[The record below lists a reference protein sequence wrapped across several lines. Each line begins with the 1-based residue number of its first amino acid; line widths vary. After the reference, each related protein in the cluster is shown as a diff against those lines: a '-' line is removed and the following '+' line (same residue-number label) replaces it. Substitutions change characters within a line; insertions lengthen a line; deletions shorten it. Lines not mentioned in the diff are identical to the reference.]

1 MILAELVYIDE
12 QRAQANKVL
21 RSAVASGEFT
31 QDQVCAIVPESTLE
45 DTIQQIIE
53 LHCKVLI
60 TDYRLSDH
68 KDDVEFNGADLIK
81 AFQDRFADFPCFV
94 TTSFPD
100 QAVDETLDTNMV
112 FPKSDFLNREEARN
126 SDLPFFKRVRKKIS
140 EHERQV
146 ADAQAELQ
154 RLSEQAFE
162 RDLDASETQRF
173 LDLDSY
179 LEAVLGSHYAIEQH
193 VKRRALEPFGRLIG
207 QTEDLIE
214 RIKNELG
221 DSENSGG
228 S

>member
-1 MILAELVYIDE
+1 MAELVYIDE
-12 QRAQANKVL
+12 QKAQAGQVL

-31 QDQVCAIVPESTLE
+31 PDQVRAIEPESTLD
-45 DTIQQIIE
+45 DTIQQIAE

-68 KDDVEFNGADLIK
+68 KPDVEFNGADLVR
-81 AFQDRFADFPCFV
+81 AFRDRFAEFPCFV

-112 FPKSDFLNREEARN
+112 FPKSDFLDREEAKN
-126 SDLPFFKRVRKKIS
+126 SDLPFFKRVRKKIA

-146 ADAQAELQ
+146 ADAQAELEH
-154 RLSEQAFE
+154 LSAQALE

-179 LEAVLGSHYAIEQH
+179 LEAVLGAQFAIERH
-193 VKRRALEPFGRLIG
+193 VKVRALEPFDRLIG
-207 QTEDLIE
+207 RTEELIE

-221 DSENSGG
+221 EPEERGG

>member
-1 MILAELVYIDE
+1 MAELVYIDE
-12 QRAQANKVL
+12 QKAQAGQVL

-31 QDQVCAIVPESTLE
+31 QEQVHAIPPEGTLE
-45 DTIQQIIE
+45 DTIQQIAE

-68 KDDVEFNGADLIK
+68 KPDVEFNGADLVR
-81 AFQDRFADFPCFV
+81 AFRERFADFPCFV

-112 FPKSDFLNREEARN
+112 FPKSDFLNREEAKS
-126 SDLPFFKRVRKKIS
+126 SDLPFFKRVRKKIA

-154 RLSEQAFE
+154 YLSEQAQK
-162 RDLDASETQRF
+162 RDLDAHETQRF

-179 LEAVLGSHYAIEQH
+179 LEAVLGAQFAIERH
-193 VKRRALEPFGRLIG
+193 VKIRALEPFDRLIG
-207 QTEDLIE
+207 QTEELID
-214 RIKNELG
+214 RIRNELG
-221 DSENSGG
+221 KPDDNGAS
-228 S
+228 